1 MQNLISFLPYLAC
14 PIGMGLAMWFMMRD
28 GKGQTTHVKTT
39 SSLDT
44 NQTKRMGA
52 PSDVVKVAST
62 ANGSIDANQTRRM
75 GAPPSPNRMEAVK
88 SPKAINIAGMCFNP
102 RVLAGL
108 GVIGLAVLVLAPGLA
123 GAALPL
129 LLVAA
134 CPLSLLFTMGGLSNG
149 GRGSNALTMSLTQY

>member
-1 MQNLISFLPYLAC
+1 MQNFISLLPYLAC

-28 GKGQTTHVKTT
+28 GKGQTTDVRTTT
-39 SSLDT
+39 SVDT

-52 PSDVVKVAST
+52 PSDGVTVAST

-75 GAPPSPNRMEAVK
+75 GAPPKPSRMEAVGN
-88 SPKAINIAGMCFNP
+88 PKAINIAGMCFNP

-108 GVIGLAVLVLAPGLA
+108 GVIGLAVLVLAPDLA

-129 LLVAA
+129 LLIAA
-134 CPLSLLFTMGGLSNG
+134 CPLSMLFMMRVMRGGS
-149 GRGSNALTMSLTQY
+149 GSNAHIVS